1 MQSIRVVWLAA
12 LTLLS
17 LGLLAPA
24 SAASAA
30 SDASDSN
37 AANGLAD
44 DLADVLGDDLTANEE
59 QPSAA
64 APAELEPFAATALT
78 PSVAAQPIGDA
89 PPRAAAQ
96 EAQARQTTRQPPPA
110 LSEEDKRTARSGA
123 AAASAQ
129 NRAAAEARGAAPA
142 GGDQGGALPPR
153 READSH
159 EADSRPPAGGR
170 GGGRGQSNHSVAGPQ
185 LRELFTRAASG
196 LKSCHAER
204 DGCEKRLDAC
214 TRDAAA
220 RTRGGGE
227 AKSDADASV
236 LRGEVESGKRARSE
250 LEDRLQRERAV
261 SRDLRARLAEASKR
275 EGAGADC
282 KGAPRRGLAMTRD
295 ASVTRPCDAS
305 RRRHRA
311 RRGGAAQAARGDHAR
326 GQGLPRQAGGRG
338 ARAAEAGVG
347 GAARKADWLPAR
359 QSSSSGRGR
368 GGGLPEP
375 SPAPACRR
383 AKLQLKE
390 ELEEVIEGRHSRL
403 AQVYK
408 ALEGECQAELDSC
421 RAGGGGGGGA
431 GGGAG
436 GGSGWALLALAAG
449 YALGSVG
456 PSPRLL
462 SRRLSGRGHRA
473 VDVDGWALPS
483 SMKLH

>member
-1 MQSIRVVWLAA
+1 MRGTRVVQLAA

-30 SDASDSN
+30 SDASDSD

-44 DLADVLGDDLTANEE
+44 DLADVLGDDLMANEE

-96 EAQARQTTRQPPPA
+96 EEAQARQTTRQPPPA
-110 LSEEDKRTARSGA
+110 LSEADKQTARSGA

-129 NRAAAEARGAAPA
+129 NRAAVEARGAAPA

-170 GGGRGQSNHSVAGPQ
+170 GGGRGQANHSVAGPQ

-227 AKSDADASV
+227 ATSDADASV

-282 KGAPRRGLAMTRD
+282 KGAPRRGLAMTR
-295 ASVTRPCDAS
+295 P
-305 RRRHRA
+305 
-311 RRGGAAQAARGDHAR
+311 
-326 GQGLPRQAGGRG
+326 
-338 ARAAEAGVG
+338 
-347 GAARKADWLPAR
+347 
-359 QSSSSGRGR
+359 
-368 GGGLPEP
+368 
-375 SPAPACRR
+375 
-383 AKLQLKE
+383 
-390 ELEEVIEGRHSRL
+390 
-403 AQVYK
+403 
-408 ALEGECQAELDSC
+408 
-421 RAGGGGGGGA
+421 
-431 GGGAG
+431 
-436 GGSGWALLALAAG
+436 
-449 YALGSVG
+449 
-456 PSPRLL
+456 
-462 SRRLSGRGHRA
+462 
-473 VDVDGWALPS
+473 
-483 SMKLH
+483 